1 MEEKKQKAGK
11 RPLAGSGGGLSYD
24 WCTTNCPTNN
34 IFTHP
39 LQSDDAQLQLK
50 MQIWIQMLGVVSS
63 QVILVLD
70 RDGPANDYG
79 VP

>member
-11 RPLAGSGGGLSYD
+11 RPLAGSGGGLPYD

-39 LQSDDAQLQLK
+39 VQSYDVQPTPTTNAN
-50 MQIWIQMLGVVSS
+50 MNTNIGCGV
-63 QVILVLD
+63 
-70 RDGPANDYG
+70 
-79 VP
+79 